1 MYLFMTILIWLH
13 YHGII
18 LEHGTF
24 VLLEW
29 ILSTTGSTELLM
41 VRKLL
46 LTKFVFLI
54 QSPSVILLV
63 IDMYYGNSRIVLA
76 TSGLWKGKV

>member
-1 MYLFMTILIWLH
+1 
-13 YHGII
+13 
-18 LEHGTF
+18 
-24 VLLEW
+24 
-29 ILSTTGSTELLM
+29 M

-76 TSGLWKGKV
+76 TSGL